1 MRIGSRSSV
10 AAPAADG
17 SRAADRCRL
26 RATSIGPVFDATEQP
41 VLHVEGLTKRYG
53 DLTVVDD
60 VTFSVGA
67 GETVGILG
75 PNGAGKTTTIHMI
88 LGLVTPTAGTVR
100 ILGRDPHRDR
110 SALEQVG
117 FTATYVSLPQTLTVR
132 ENLRVFA
139 RMYGVRNAEERIA
152 DLVERLQITHLADRP
167 TRHLSSGQA
176 TMAHVAKSLL
186 ASPRLLLLDEPTA
199 SLDPDAADRARRQI
213 TRIAAEEGLTQ
224 LITSHNMKE
233 VEELCDRTLFIRGGR
248 IVAEGTPA
256 ELYERFGASG
266 LEEVFLTI
274 ARNEEAI

>member
-1 MRIGSRSSV
+1 MPIASTSS
-10 AAPAADG
+10 G
-17 SRAADRCRL
+17 
-26 RATSIGPVFDATEQP
+26 DAQHGRHVVDIAEPP
-41 VLHVEGLTKRYG
+41 VLEVEGLTKRYR
-53 DLTVVDD
+53 DMTVVED
-60 VTFSVGA
+60 VSFTVGR

-88 LGLVTPTAGTVR
+88 LGLVTPTAGSVR

-110 SALEQVG
+110 GALEQVG

-152 DLVERLQITHLADRP
+152 DLVERLRITHLADKP

-186 ASPRLLLLDEPTA
+186 ASPRLLLMDEPTA

-213 TRIAAEEGLTQ
+213 RRIAAEEGITQ

-248 IVAEGTPA
+248 IVAQGTSM
-256 ELYERFGASG
+256 ELFERFGAVD

-274 ARNEEAI
+274 ARAEETH

>member
-1 MRIGSRSSV
+1 MS
-10 AAPAADG
+10 
-17 SRAADRCRL
+17 
-26 RATSIGPVFDATEQP
+26 DAGEQP
-41 VLHVEGLTKRYG
+41 VLQVEGLTKRYG
-53 DLTVVDD
+53 EVAVVDD
-60 VTFSVGA
+60 VTFRLRA
-67 GETVGILG
+67 GETVGVLG

-88 LGLVTPTAGTVR
+88 LGLVTPTAGSVR
-100 ILGRDPHRDR
+100 ILGRDPHHDR
-110 SALEQVG
+110 GALEQVA

-139 RMYGVRNAEERIA
+139 RMYGVRNAEERIV
-152 DLVERLQITHLADRP
+152 DLVERLAITHLADKP

-213 TRIAAEEGLTQ
+213 QRIAAEEGITQ

-233 VEELCDRTLFIRGGR
+233 VEELCDRILFIRGGR
-248 IVAEGTPA
+248 IVAQGTPA
-256 ELYERFGASG
+256 QLYERYAAVD

-274 ARNEEAI
+274 ARSEEVG

>member
-1 MRIGSRSSV
+1 MSAIEE
-10 AAPAADG
+10 P
-17 SRAADRCRL
+17 
-26 RATSIGPVFDATEQP
+26 P
-41 VLHVEGLTKRYG
+41 VLQVEGLTKRYG

-60 VTFSVGA
+60 VTFSVRA

-100 ILGRDPHRDR
+100 ILGRDPHHDR
-110 SALEQVG
+110 GVLEQVG

-139 RMYGVRNAEERIA
+139 RMYGVRNAEDRIS
-152 DLVERLQITHLADRP
+152 DLVERLKITHLADRP

-213 TRIAAEEGLTQ
+213 QRIAAEEGLTQ

-233 VEELCDRTLFIRGGR
+233 VEELCDRILFIMHGR
-248 IVAEGTPA
+248 VVAYGTAA
-256 ELYERFGASG
+256 ELGERFQADD
-266 LEEVFLTI
+266 LEQVFLRIARAPEEVG
-274 ARNEEAI
+274 

>member
-1 MRIGSRSSV
+1 MS
-10 AAPAADG
+10 
-17 SRAADRCRL
+17 
-26 RATSIGPVFDATEQP
+26 DAGEQP
-41 VLHVEGLTKRYG
+41 VLQVEGLTKRYG
-53 DLTVVDD
+53 DAAVVDD
-60 VTFSVGA
+60 VTFRLRA
-67 GETVGILG
+67 GETVGVLG

-88 LGLVTPTAGTVR
+88 LGLVTPTSGSVR
-100 ILGRDPHRDR
+100 ILGRDPHHDR
-110 SALEQVG
+110 GALEQVA

-139 RMYGVRNAEERIA
+139 RMYGVRNAEDRIV
-152 DLVERLQITHLADRP
+152 DLVERLKITHLADKP

-213 TRIAAEEGLTQ
+213 QQIAAEEGITQ

-233 VEELCDRTLFIRGGR
+233 VEELCDRILFILGGR
-248 IVAEGTPA
+248 IVAEGTTA
-256 ELYERFGASG
+256 QLYERYAAVD

-274 ARNEEAI
+274 ARSEEVR

>member
-1 MRIGSRSSV
+1 MS
-10 AAPAADG
+10 
-17 SRAADRCRL
+17 
-26 RATSIGPVFDATEQP
+26 DAGEQP
-41 VLHVEGLTKRYG
+41 VLQVEGLTKRYG
-53 DLTVVDD
+53 DVAVVDD
-60 VTFSVGA
+60 VTFRLGA
-67 GETVGILG
+67 GETVGVLG

-88 LGLVTPTAGTVR
+88 LGLVTPTSGSVR
-100 ILGRDPHRDR
+100 ILGRDPHHDR
-110 SALEQVG
+110 GALEQVA

-139 RMYGVRNAEERIA
+139 RMYGVRNAEERIV
-152 DLVERLQITHLADRP
+152 DLVERLKITHLADKP

-213 TRIAAEEGLTQ
+213 QQIAAEEGITQ

-233 VEELCDRTLFIRGGR
+233 VEELCDRILFIRGGR
-248 IVAEGTPA
+248 IVAEGTTA
-256 ELYERFGASG
+256 QLYERYAAVD

-274 ARNEEAI
+274 ARSEEVR